1 MTGPF
6 NPPLVRVAENLT
18 PDQKTRAAALLV
30 AQQARPMGTADE
42 HLRLADYVVH
52 GGIDYVVHGGIVL
65 SQQEQRRSPIDFR
78 IGTRQMDLDPVHSV
92 NRRHP
97 ERVTG
102 HTEDLDELDDD
113 DRVAPFPGYPVNPH
127 ANAPFEAP

>member
-1 MTGPF
+1 M
-6 NPPLVRVAENLT
+6 A
-18 PDQKTRAAALLV
+18 
-30 AQQARPMGTADE
+30 TADE

-52 GGIDYVVHGGIVL
+52 GGIVL
-65 SQQEQRRSPIDFR
+65 SQQEQQRSPMDLF
-78 IGTRQMDLDPVHSV
+78 GTRQMDLDPVHSV

-102 HTEDLDELDDD
+102 HTDDLDELNDD

>member
-6 NPPLVRVAENLT
+6 NPPLVRVQENLT

-30 AQQARPMGTADE
+30 AQQARPMATADE

-52 GGIDYVVHGGIVL
+52 GGIVL
-65 SQQEQRRSPIDFR
+65 SQQEQQRSPMDLF
-78 IGTRQMDLDPVHSV
+78 GSRQMDLDPVHSV

-97 ERVTG
+97 EQ
-102 HTEDLDELDDD
+102 HPDDSFDELDEVNDD